1 MRLDDRSIVE
11 VDGEGV
17 FTAQWTMQ
25 QMQALMDM
33 YKWQKARTYICMV
46 LTAVS
51 VLVSLVAIVT

>member
-1 MRLDDRSIVE
+1 MHDRSIVE

-17 FTAQWTMQ
+17 FTARWTMQ

-33 YKWQKARTYICMV
+33 YHRQKLRTHICMV

>member
-1 MRLDDRSIVE
+1 MPDRSIVE

-17 FTAQWTMQ
+17 FTARWTMQ

-33 YKWQKARTYICMV
+33 YHRQKLRTHICMV
-46 LTAVS
+46 LTVIS

>member
-1 MRLDDRSIVE
+1 MLDRSIVE

-33 YKWQKARTYICMV
+33 YKWQRTRTHICV
-46 LTAVS
+46 ALTAVS

>member
-1 MRLDDRSIVE
+1 MPDRSIVE

-33 YKWQKARTYICMV
+33 YNWQKARTHICMV

>member
-1 MRLDDRSIVE
+1 MHDRSIVE

-33 YKWQKARTYICMV
+33 YNWQKTRTHICMV

>member
-1 MRLDDRSIVE
+1 MPSKSIVE

-17 FTAQWTMQ
+17 FTARWTME

-33 YKWQKARTYICMV
+33 YHRQKARTYACTV
-46 LTAVS
+46 LTAIS